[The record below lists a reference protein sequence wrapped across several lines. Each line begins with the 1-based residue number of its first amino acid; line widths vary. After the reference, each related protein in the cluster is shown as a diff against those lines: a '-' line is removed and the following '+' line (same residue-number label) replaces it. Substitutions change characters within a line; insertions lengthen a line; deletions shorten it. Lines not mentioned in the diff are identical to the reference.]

1 MALPYL
7 CRVAACGLCRMRVG
21 GVGSILH

>member
-7 CRVAACGLCRMRVG
+7 CRVAACGVCRMRVG
-21 GVGSILH
+21 DNDSILH